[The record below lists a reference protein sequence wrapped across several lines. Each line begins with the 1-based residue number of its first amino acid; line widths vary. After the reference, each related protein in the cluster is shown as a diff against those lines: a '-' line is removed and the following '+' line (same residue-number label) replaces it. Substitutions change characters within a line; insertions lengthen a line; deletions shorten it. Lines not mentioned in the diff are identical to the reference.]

1 MDLADLERNLQTG
14 VAALEAAEARELAA
28 RYSVERV
35 YFTLYCQR
43 VAAGQMDA
51 ADIAERMTKAL
62 AEYDK
67 LLRRAEDEPGVAGNI
82 KREVDKTRDYEAE
95 CVKALGRAP

>member
-1 MDLADLERNLQTG
+1 MNQVEI
-14 VAALEAAEARELAA
+14 VS
-28 RYSVERV
+28 RYVIERV

-51 ADIAERMTKAL
+51 SDITERMAKAL

-67 LLRRAEDEPGVAGNI
+67 LLRRADEEPGVAENI
-82 KREVDKTRDYEAE
+82 RREVDKARDYEAE
-95 CVKALGRAP
+95 CAKALGGNV

>member
-1 MDLADLERNLQTG
+1 MDG
-14 VAALEAAEARELAA
+14 VNQVETVS
-28 RYSVERV
+28 RYVIERV

-51 ADIAERMTKAL
+51 SGVSERMAKAL

-67 LLRRAEDEPGVAGNI
+67 LLRRADEEPGVAANI
-82 KREVDKTRDYEAE
+82 KREVDKIRDYEAE
-95 CVKALGRAP
+95 CMKALGANV